1 MSLLTNKNSR
11 TYLSKPLIKIL
22 LLCALALSF
31 LLIMMPAPVVPAP
44 EVTHQIS
51 MIVSSLPGQPGYEDE
66 PYTLFADGV
75 VIQED
80 LTDADGVIRFD
91 HIPGTQTYVVELV
104 NGHRFEIQPI
114 DSAEAAS
121 VSQQLARQGRRA
133 YQAEVE
139 QLKPLESSD
148 DYRALGA
155 PNDHALP

>member
-1 MSLLTNKNSR
+1 MSLLTNKNIR
-11 TYLSKPLIKIL
+11 TYLSKPLIKFL

-31 LLIMMPAPVVPAP
+31 PLIGAPAPD
-44 EVTHQIS
+44 VTHQIS
-51 MIVSSLPGQPGYEDE
+51 MVVSSLPGQPGYEDE

-114 DSAEAAS
+114 DSADAAS

>member
-44 EVTHQIS
+44 EVPHQIS
-51 MIVSSLPGQPGYEDE
+51 MVVSSLPGQPGYEDE

-91 HIPGTQTYVVELV
+91 HIPGIQTYVVELV
-104 NGHRFEIQPI
+104 NGHRFELQPLV
-114 DSAEAAS
+114 DSADPTS
-121 VSQQLARQGRRA
+121 VSLQLVRQGARD
-133 YQAEVE
+133 YQAEIE
-139 QLKPLESSD
+139 QLEPLESSD
-148 DYRALGA
+148 D
-155 PNDHALP
+155 HSLP

>member
-44 EVTHQIS
+44 EVPHQIS
-51 MIVSSLPGQPGYEDE
+51 MVVSSLPGQPGYEDE

-75 VIQED
+75 IIQED

-91 HIPGTQTYVVELV
+91 HIPGTQAYVVELV
-104 NGHRFEIQPI
+104 NGHRFELQPV
-114 DSAEAAS
+114 DSADPTS
-121 VSQQLARQGRRA
+121 VSLQLVRQGARD
-133 YQAEVE
+133 YQAEIE
-139 QLKPLESSD
+139 QLEPLESSD
-148 DYRALGA
+148 D
-155 PNDHALP
+155 HSLP

>member
-11 TYLSKPLIKIL
+11 TYLLKPLIKCL

-31 LLIMMPAPVVPAP
+31 PLIGAPAPD
-44 EVTHQIS
+44 VTHQIS

-91 HIPGTQTYVVELV
+91 HIPGIQAYVVELV
-104 NGHRFEIQPI
+104 NGHRFELQPLV
-114 DSAEAAS
+114 DSADPTS
-121 VSQQLARQGRRA
+121 VSLQLVRQGARD
-133 YQAEVE
+133 YQAEIE
-139 QLKPLESSD
+139 QLEPLESSD
-148 DYRALGA
+148 D
-155 PNDHALP
+155 HSLP